1 MTGAQV
7 DKDMFC
13 DWLVDVVG
21 AKNAVVRELKDGSV
35 VVEFE
40 FHPNRPLVGKHHNI
54 RFHIS
59 HEAIVQHGLLLNL
72 LALAAHLRD
81 VQRAYEQRKEVSSHE
96 L

>member
-7 DKDMFC
+7 DKVMLC
-13 DWLVDVVG
+13 DWLADTVG
-21 AKNAVVRELKDGSV
+21 AKNAVVHELKDGSV

-40 FHPNRPLVGKHHNI
+40 FYPDRPLVGEHHNLK
-54 RFHIS
+54 FHIS
-59 HEAIVQHGLLLNL
+59 HEAVVQNGLLLNL

>member
-7 DKDMFC
+7 NRTTLC
-13 DWLVDVVG
+13 DWLADTVG

-40 FHPNRPLVGKHHNI
+40 FYPNRPLAGKHHNLK
-54 RFHIS
+54 FHIS
-59 HEAIVQHGLLLNL
+59 REAVAQHGLLLNL

-81 VQRAYEQRKEVSSHE
+81 VQRAYEQRKGVSSHG